1 MTPNGRG
8 AALMAAS
15 MATFT
20 FNDACLKLLAEGLP
34 TFQAVALRGFGV
46 LTLLLLLAH
55 FTGALRRPIPRRD
68 RRLAL
73 LRSALEVCAFL
84 PFVLA
89 LTRMP
94 LANVT
99 AILQVLPLVI
109 TAAGALFLGE
119 RVGRRR
125 WAAIAVGL
133 AGVLLIVRPG
143 VGDFDGASLLVL
155 LSVCFIA
162 ARDLVT
168 RRLSPEVPS
177 LKVALLT
184 AGGITAL
191 GLALSLAEPW
201 RMPTPGQGA
210 LVAGA
215 ALFIL
220 GGYVFSIMAM
230 RHGEVAVVT
239 PFRYTAILWGLLLGL
254 LVFGDWPR
262 AITLVGGAL
271 VVASGLYT
279 LLRETRAAPVPRPVA
294 PR

>member
-1 MTPNGRG
+1 MTPNLRG
-8 AALMAAS
+8 AVLMMGS

-20 FNDACLKLLAEGLP
+20 LNDACLKLLAQGLP
-34 TFQAVALRGFGV
+34 TFQAVTLRGLGV
-46 LTLLLLLAH
+46 IALLVILAQA
-55 FTGALRRPIPRRD
+55 TGVLRRPVPRRD

-73 LRSALEVCAFL
+73 LRSGLEICAFL

-94 LANVT
+94 LANVS
-99 AILQVLPLVI
+99 AILQVLPLTI

-119 RVGRRR
+119 RVGPRR
-125 WAAIAVGL
+125 WAAIGVGL
-133 AGVLLIVRPG
+133 LGVLLIVRPG
-143 VGDFDGASLLVL
+143 MADFDANALLVL
-155 LSVCFIA
+155 LSVCFVT

-184 AGGITAL
+184 AVGIMLL
-191 GLALSLAEPW
+191 GVVLSLGEPW
-201 RMPTPGQGA
+201 RMPSAGQGA
-210 LVAGA
+210 LIAGA

-230 RHGEVAVVT
+230 RVGEVAVVT
-239 PFRYTAILWGLLLGL
+239 PFRYTAILWGLMLGL

-262 AITLVGGAL
+262 PLTLLGAGL

-279 LLRETRAAPVPRPVA
+279 LWRETRIPVPRPVA